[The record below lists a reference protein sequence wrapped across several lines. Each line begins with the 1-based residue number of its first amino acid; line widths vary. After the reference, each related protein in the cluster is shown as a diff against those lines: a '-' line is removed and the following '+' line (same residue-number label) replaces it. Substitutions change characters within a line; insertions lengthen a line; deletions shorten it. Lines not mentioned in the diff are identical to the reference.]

1 MLVPLARPDITE
13 REIEAVAGLM
23 DSGILSIGP
32 KVVEFERIIADY
44 VGLKYA
50 IAVNSG
56 TSALHLIVRSVGLD
70 RGKVMLTSPFTFVS
84 SANVAIYEG
93 AIPVFADI
101 DEKTYNISPETLDE
115 ALEEYSRK
123 GLETEKLS

>member
-1 MLVPLARPDITE
+1 MSSPDINE
-13 REIEAVAGLM
+13 EDREAVR
-23 DSGILSIGP
+23 SVINTPILSMGPWIGRFEDAIR
-32 KVVEFERIIADY
+32 KVT
-44 VGLKYA
+44 GSKYA

-123 GLETEKLS
+123 GLETEKLSL